1 MEHLTVKN
9 KAEDKKKPCTCKTFL
24 NIPALYVRKV
34 NISQRRCRGR
44 KDICYKVTDEVRVD
58 SSEFSFTKMFL
69 FDFGFFPGF
78 VVVLCVLFF
87 VCICTEINKVLHTEQ
102 K

>member
-1 MEHLTVKN
+1 M
-9 KAEDKKKPCTCKTFL
+9 
-24 NIPALYVRKV
+24 RKV

-44 KDICYKVTDEVRVD
+44 KDICYKVIDEVGVD

-78 VVVLCVLFF
+78 VVVLCVLFLF
-87 VCICTEINKVLHTEQ
+87 VFAQKSTKYYIQNSNKYFEFLN
-102 K
+102 KKY

>member
-44 KDICYKVTDEVRVD
+44 KDICYKDIDEVRVD

-69 FDFGFFPGF
+69 FDFDMYETY
-78 VVVLCVLFF
+78 
-87 VCICTEINKVLHTEQ
+87 IE
-102 K
+102 